1 MGIVSNVRKTHTVVR
16 AKSVLQIRVEALL
29 IIATA
34 RAKHVQVLV
43 KEDVILVFREV
54 TSMKDWGLIRL
65 DIMMIIVKTAIVPAQ
80 LVTRE
85 EAVTVCHV
93 HLASI

>member
-1 MGIVSNVRKTHTVVR
+1 MGIVSNVRKTHIVGRVK
-16 AKSVLQIRVEALL
+16 AVLQIRVQVLL
-29 IIATA
+29 IIATV

-65 DIMMIIVKTAIVPAQ
+65 DIMMTIVKTAIVPAQ

-85 EAVTVCHV
+85 EATTVCLV
-93 HLASI
+93 HLVNI

>member
-1 MGIVSNVRKTHTVVR
+1 MGIVSNVHKTHTVVR
-16 AKSVLQIRVEALL
+16 AKAVLQIRVEALL

-65 DIMMIIVKTAIVPAQ
+65 DIMMTIVKTAIVPAQ
-80 LVTRE
+80 LAIPQEV
-85 EAVTVCHV
+85 VTVCLV
-93 HLASI
+93 RLVNI